1 MPKVYPSYRLMV
13 GLTLGVGVGVAV
25 WLTVVVNQWELARRQ
40 QRFQRQI
47 ENLTTALQRS
57 LNRYTDVLAFLGD
70 YYAVQSPAIDRA
82 TFAAFVQR
90 SLQNHPGIQALEWAP
105 LVTDQERSAY
115 EHRLKAEGYLGF
127 QITELGRDQRLGQAG
142 GRPEYVPVT
151 YVEPWVGN
159 ESALGY
165 DLASDPIRA
174 AAIAQARE
182 TGTLQAT
189 GRIRLVQEKRNQFG
203 FLVFQPLYQPIVAP
217 SKNTRSQNSCGVGIL
232 PATQTAEAAS
242 PRSMCDPLIAL
253 TLRPGDQPGPSSRRV
268 SAGES
273 QFTGVLVGVFRI
285 SDVVEESLQG
295 LQYEID
301 FSLYDRSAQGRSQF
315 LGRYE
320 AKQKQVTTGEAPFA
334 LNPRQLSLC
343 PQPATCTQV
352 LVVGQRQWTIEFT
365 PSANYVVDTHY
376 GAIAILI
383 VGLLFTLGL
392 VLFLHQ
398 LNRELEQSQSLSQL
412 RNRFFSMASHELRT
426 PLSTIL
432 VSSESLQLNY
442 AALSDDQKQASIQRI
457 YGTAKRMHQQ
467 IADLLLLT
475 RAEVGKLDFHPELL
489 DVEPFLQA
497 ILEEL
502 QLGITQ
508 TITVDGIAGVTRAF
522 LDKKLLRSLVTNLLS
537 NAAKYSPPQ
546 SEIKVSLTSDIQGL
560 TLQIEDQ
567 GIGIPKTEHIHL
579 GNAFFRASNVGTIT
593 GSGLGLA
600 VVKASVELHQG
611 AWTIA
616 SQEGKGTTITIR
628 LPLE

>member
-1 MPKVYPSYRLMV
+1 MI
-13 GLTLGVGVGVAV
+13 GLTLVVGVGISV
-25 WLTVVVNQWELARRQ
+25 WLSVVVNQWELARRQ

-47 ENLTTALQRS
+47 ENLATALQRS

-82 TFAAFVQR
+82 TFGTFVRR
-90 SLQNHPGIQALEWAP
+90 SLQSHPGIQALEWAP
-105 LVTDQERSAY
+105 LVTYQERFAY
-115 EHRLKAEGYLGF
+115 EQRIKAEGYLGF
-127 QITELGRDQRLGQAG
+127 QITQLGQEQRLEPAG
-142 GRPEYVPVT
+142 VRPEYVPVT

-165 DLASDPIRA
+165 DLASDSIRT
-174 AAIAQARE
+174 AAIVQARE

-203 FLVFQPLYQPIVAP
+203 FLVFQPLYQPIAP
-217 SKNTRSQNSCGVGIL
+217 
-232 PATQTAEAAS
+232 
-242 PRSMCDPLIAL
+242 
-253 TLRPGDQPGPSSRRV
+253 TLRLGEQSGLRSRRI
-268 SAGES
+268 SPGES
-273 QFTGVLVGVFRI
+273 QFVGVLVGVFRI
-285 SDVVEESLQG
+285 SDVVEASLQG

-301 FSLYDRSAQGRSQF
+301 FSLYDRSIQDRPQF

-320 AKQKQVTTGEAPFA
+320 ASQKQVTTTEAPIA
-334 LNPRQLSLC
+334 LSRRQLSLC
-343 PQPATCTQV
+343 PQVAICTQT
-352 LVVGQRQWTIEFT
+352 LTVGQRQWAIVFI

-383 VGLLFTLGL
+383 IGLLLTLGL
-392 VLFLHQ
+392 VLFVHQ
-398 LNRELEQSQSLSQL
+398 LNRKLEQSQSLSQL

-432 VSSESLQLNY
+432 ISSELLQLNY

-497 ILEEL
+497 ILEER
-502 QLGITQ
+502 QLGMTQ
-508 TITVDGIAGVTRAF
+508 TLTVDGMSGTTQAF
-522 LDKKLLRSLVTNLLS
+522 LDKKLLRSLMTNLID
-537 NAAKYSPPQ
+537 NAAKYSPSQ
-546 SEIKVSLTSDIQGL
+546 AEIKVTLTRDTQGL
-560 TLQIEDQ
+560 VLEVQDQ
-567 GIGIPKTEHIHL
+567 GIGIPKAECAHL

-600 VVKASVELHQG
+600 VVKTCVERHQG
-611 AWTIA
+611 EWTIA
-616 SQEGKGTTITIR
+616 SQEGEGTTVTVR